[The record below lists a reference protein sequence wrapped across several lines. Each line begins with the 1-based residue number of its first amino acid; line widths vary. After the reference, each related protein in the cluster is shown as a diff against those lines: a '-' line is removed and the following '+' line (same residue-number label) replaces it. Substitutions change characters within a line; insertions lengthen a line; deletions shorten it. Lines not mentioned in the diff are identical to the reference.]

1 MTYDFDA
8 LLGRVEKPGRY
19 TGGEMNAGVK
29 PIAQAEISFAFC
41 FPDTYE
47 VAMSHLGMKI
57 LYGILNGLPYAVCE
71 RVCMPWVDMLSE
83 LRKNHIPLCSLESH
97 TPLSRFDIIGFTL
110 QYEMSYTNVL
120 EMMDLGGVPVLSS
133 ERGEDD
139 PIVLAG
145 GPCAFNPEPLHLFI
159 DAFLIGDGEDSIVEV
174 TDVLNTCKKE
184 GVPRPERLRR
194 LAALRGV
201 YVPGLYHDEYNADG
215 TLKSLEPV
223 DPCAPPRVLRS
234 ILTNFENAYAPT
246 RPPVRRDQQK
256 RHRGRSG
263 QHLDQRLFQRLERRQ
278 ALLHDRSAHRDG
290 RRPHRYRGTRQNRRG
305 GLLQRAEGKARQ
317 GPAHH
322 VQRGGVRAKA
332 LHALP
337 VVPSG

>member
-83 LRKNHIPLCSLESH
+83 LRKSNIPLCSLESH

-120 EMMDLGGVPVLSS
+120 EMMDLAACRCSRPS
-133 ERGEDD
+133 
-139 PIVLAG
+139 AG
-145 GPCAFNPEPLHLFI
+145 RMTPSCW
-159 DAFLIGDGEDSIVEV
+159 
-174 TDVLNTCKKE
+174 
-184 GVPRPERLRR
+184 R
-194 LAALRGV
+194 AA
-201 YVPGLYHDEYNADG
+201 P
-215 TLKSLEPV
+215 
-223 DPCAPPRVLRS
+223 
-234 ILTNFENAYAPT
+234 
-246 RPPVRRDQQK
+246 
-256 RHRGRSG
+256 
-263 QHLDQRLFQRLERRQ
+263 
-278 ALLHDRSAHRDG
+278 ALLTRS
-290 RRPHRYRGTRQNRRG
+290 PFICSSTRF
-305 GLLQRAEGKARQ
+305 
-317 GPAHH
+317 
-322 VQRGGVRAKA
+322 
-332 LHALP
+332 
-337 VVPSG
+337 